1 MNKKE
6 FQALVVFV
14 CLTGLLIGGTIGLI
28 SLFFI

>member
-14 CLTGLLIGGTIGLI
+14 CLAGLLISGTIGLI

>member
-14 CLTGLLIGGTIGLI
+14 CLSGLLIGGTIILI
-28 SLFFI
+28 NLFFT